1 MIIVETS
8 RVGVPILRLGEG
20 GRALASTFD
29 PLKEAASWAQSV
41 EVTLAPGTAAIVLG
55 AGCGYHLAALKLLC
69 PRSTI
74 IALEPSVEVAKFA
87 LEFNPSLAASDIVVE
102 TDRLRLTENPL
113 VRDALGGI
121 FVPVQHG
128 PSAQMNPEWTAQM
141 TAFLMAR
148 DKLSFLLQL
157 RMRPEL
163 FALLDPAKIEAL
175 GNEPI
180 SIKTL
185 QKLFKTTSAEAHERR
200 LWRVLEE
207 LVL

>member
-1 MIIVETS
+1 MITLETS
-8 RVGVPILRLGEG
+8 RVGVPILKVE

-29 PLKEAASWAQSV
+29 PLKEAAAWAQSV
-41 EVTLAPGTAAIVLG
+41 EVTLAPGTAAVILG
-55 AGCGYHLAALKLLC
+55 AGCGYHVAALKLLC
-69 PRSTI
+69 PRSTV
-74 IALEPSVEVAKFA
+74 IAIEPSAEVAA
-87 LEFNPSLAASDIVVE
+87 YARQFNPSLLESDVIVE
-102 TDRLRLTENPL
+102 TDRLKLTANPF
-113 VRDALGGI
+113 VRDALGGV

-128 PSAQMNPEWTAQM
+128 PTAQIHQSWSSEM
-141 TAFLMAR
+141 AAFLMAR

-185 QKLFKTTSAEAHERR
+185 QKMFKETSAQAHERR

>member
-1 MIIVETS
+1 MITIETS
-8 RVGVPILRLGEG
+8 RAGVPILKVE

-41 EVTLAPGTAAIVLG
+41 EATLAPGTAAVILG
-55 AGCGYHLAALKLLC
+55 AGCGYHVAALKLLC
-69 PRSTI
+69 PRSLVV
-74 IALEPSVEVAKFA
+74 ALEPSREVADRA
-87 LEFNPSLAASDIVVE
+87 LEFNPSLKDEDVVVE
-102 TDRLRLTENPL
+102 TDLLRLTEQPR
-113 VRDALGGI
+113 VRDALGGV
-121 FVPVQHG
+121 FVPVRHG
-128 PSAQMNPEWTAQM
+128 PSAHVSPQWTESMA
-141 TAFLMAR
+141 AFLAAR

-157 RMRPEL
+157 RMRPDL

-175 GNEPI
+175 GNEAI

-185 QKLFKTTSAEAHERR
+185 QKLFKDTSAASHERR